1 MDHRQ
6 TDSSSRREFLCG
18 LALAGAAG
26 SLSIQPGR
34 AAAEPPPE
42 ISTLKLI
49 QIPGICIAPQY
60 VAGELLAAEGFT
72 DVQYLKREAGLGTA
86 KALAGGDADITLN
99 FVAPF
104 IIQADA
110 GDPIVMLA
118 GVHTGCFELFGTER
132 IHSVRD
138 LKGKTVAVDG
148 LGSSQH
154 VFLASMASY
163 VGLEPQKDI
172 HWVALPAQE
181 SMQRLADG
189 TVDAFLGFPPAP
201 QELRA
206 KKIGHVVV
214 NSAVDRP
221 WSQYF
226 CCIVAGNREFVR
238 RNPVATRRA
247 LRAILKAADVCALQ
261 PERAARAVVE
271 KGYAKNYDYALQTMK
286 EVPYNRW
293 RQYDPE
299 DTVRFYTLRLREAGM
314 IKATPQK
321 IIGQATDWR
330 FLTELK
336 KELKG

>member
-1 MDHRQ
+1 MDSRQ
-6 TDSSSRREFLCG
+6 TSSSSRRQFLRG
-18 LALAGAAG
+18 LILAGAAG
-26 SLSIQPGR
+26 SPSLQAGR
-34 AAAEPPPE
+34 VDAEQPPE

-72 DVQYLKREAGLGTA
+72 DVQYLKREGGLGTA

-104 IIQADA
+104 IIQVDA

-132 IHSVRD
+132 IHSIRD
-138 LKGKTVAVDG
+138 LKEKTVAVDG

-163 VGLEPQKDI
+163 VGLEPQRDI
-172 HWVALPAQE
+172 HWVAQPAPE
-181 SMQRLADG
+181 SMRRLADG
-189 TVDAFLGFPPAP
+189 TVDGFLGFPPAP

-221 WSQYF
+221 
-226 CCIVAGNREFVR
+226 
-238 RNPVATRRA
+238 
-247 LRAILKAADVCALQ
+247 
-261 PERAARAVVE
+261 
-271 KGYAKNYDYALQTMK
+271 
-286 EVPYNRW
+286 
-293 RQYDPE
+293 
-299 DTVRFYTLRLREAGM
+299 
-314 IKATPQK
+314 
-321 IIGQATDWR
+321 
-330 FLTELK
+330 
-336 KELKG
+336 